1 MRYWVYINNQVIDK
15 PFEEGELSLIP
26 GFNANTLICKETPSI
41 GETQEWLPAKF
52 LIKAFRQP
60 APPPPPSPQTISRFA
75 NNDTF
80 VSQEPKVTILSGNI
94 FGKSTDNNEISISG
108 QKAYK
113 MAETTNLNLNKQE
126 TNNTEVSAANSLEE
140 NDPYLIEPTTEI
152 FSLEEVEE
160 FNDDN
165 QYSDDAASEE
175 EVLKTAIRTL
185 ITPKTTTQIKEG
197 KALQA
202 IDLANNQ
209 NIDLSENQD
218 TYFEGAT
225 QPPEKKTEV
234 VNPEQKQTPAENTEK
249 ETAPKTPNEETPS
262 ETKTETPAQENTP
275 AQEETAQ
282 TPAQEPVPEE
292 ESKNLP
298 KQAEESL
305 TQESQDT
312 AKENT
317 IAEKTLENTDEEE
330 FEPEEEISIDDE
342 DFMYESPSAEIKES
356 SSPIVE
362 NVLEEFSKEKEEEK
376 EEEEKE
382 AEKIKEVF
390 SISPVE
396 VAELKEE
403 EPNSEQNQEE
413 VLPTLQDNILD
424 NLKTKEEPKEKDPV
438 TLEELTGKMPQEQQE
453 TLITKIGSETSL
465 QNETKTRE
473 GETSLQETPKEET
486 AQKEAE
492 QEDSSKQNS
501 MDMEKDK
508 FLTTFSSDIET
519 VFLDQPTAFISDYIP
534 PEQAKPN
541 EGIEEDFPGQPSE
554 GKSEILDIKS
564 DKGQHQVSLKNVRRI
579 KPAAIKTVPMVEAHG
594 PLFNEQY
601 KDLEV
606 AQEAMAKVERNNNI
620 LNIIKTVCLTFILL
634 IMIIGFIALLAQ
646 FNILISKDFSPL
658 HAMLSSTKKVETV
671 QTKEQQPLSLEE
683 VALKDIKDAEQLH
696 INKLINEVK
705 EYKLAEGITLAEKIK
720 LLHPDIY
727 EQIEWAALQLP
738 SDPTYYSI
746 TVSLPANP
754 EGYALTYRFNYN
766 TVTYAV
772 EATTSEANNIMVKP
786 YQEVA
791 QQENQ

>member
-75 NNDTF
+75 NDDTF
-80 VSQEPKVTILSGNI
+80 ISQEPKVTILSGNI

-113 MAETTNLNLNKQE
+113 MAEATNLNLDKKE
-126 TNNTEVSAANSLEE
+126 TNNTEVTAAQSLEE
-140 NDPYLIEPTTEI
+140 EDPYFAEPTTEI

-160 FNDDN
+160 FSDDN
-165 QYSDDAASEE
+165 QYSSDAASEE

-185 ITPKTTTQIKEG
+185 ITPKTTAQIKGG
-197 KALQA
+197 KVLQA

-225 QPPEKKTEV
+225 QPPEKKTEE
-234 VNPEQKQTPAENTEK
+234 VNPEQKQTPDVNTEK
-249 ETAPKTPNEETPS
+249 ETALTLRENPKEETPS
-262 ETKTETPAQENTP
+262 ETKTETPVQENTP
-275 AQEETAQ
+275 AKEETAQ
-282 TPAQEPVPEE
+282 TPVQELAPAK
-292 ESKNLP
+292 ESENLP
-298 KQAEESL
+298 KQTENSL
-305 TQESQDT
+305 TQEPQDT
-312 AKENT
+312 AKENIVT
-317 IAEKTLENTDEEE
+317 EKTLENTDEEE

-342 DFMYESPSAEIKES
+342 DFMYDSPTTEIKKS

-376 EEEEKE
+376 KEEEKE

-396 VAELKEE
+396 IAELKEE
-403 EPNSEQNQEE
+403 EPKSKQKQEE

-424 NLKTKEEPKEKDPV
+424 TSETKEEPKEKDPI
-438 TLEELTGKMPQEQQE
+438 TLEELTGKIPQEQQE
-453 TLITKIGSETSL
+453 TSIAKMGAETSL
-465 QNETKTRE
+465 QKETKTNE
-473 GETSLQETPKEET
+473 GETSLQETPKEEA
-486 AQKEAE
+486 AQEEVA
-492 QEDSSKQNS
+492 QEDSSKQDS
-501 MDMEKDK
+501 MNMEKDK

-519 VFLDQPTAFISDYIP
+519 VFLDQPTAFISDYLP
-534 PEQAKPN
+534 PEQASRD
-541 EGIEEDFPGQPSE
+541 EDIEEEFSGRPSE

-579 KPAAIKTVPMVEAHG
+579 KPAAIKTVPMVETHG
-594 PLFNEQY
+594 PFFNEQY
-601 KDLEV
+601 GDLEV
-606 AQEAMAKVERNNNI
+606 AQEAMAKVERKDNI
-620 LNIIKTVCLTFILL
+620 LNIIKTICLTFILL
-634 IMIIGFIALLAQ
+634 SMIIGFIALLAQ
-646 FNILISKDFSPL
+646 FNILIPKGFSPL
-658 HAMLSSTKKVETV
+658 HAMLSSNKKVEAV

-696 INKLINEVK
+696 INELINEVK
-705 EYKLAEGITLAEKIK
+705 EYKLAEGITLAEKIN
-720 LLHPDIY
+720 LLHPDVY

-766 TVTYAV
+766 TVTYSV

-791 QQENQ
+791 Q

>member
-94 FGKSTDNNEISISG
+94 FGKSTDNNEISISS
-108 QKAYK
+108 QKPYK
-113 MAETTNLNLNKQE
+113 MAETTTLNLDKQE
-126 TNNTEVSAANSLEE
+126 TDNTEVAAAKSLEE
-140 NDPYLIEPTTEI
+140 EDPYLIEPTTEI
-152 FSLEEVEE
+152 LSLEEVEE
-160 FNDDN
+160 FSDDN
-165 QYSDDAASEE
+165 QYSDDAVSEE

-185 ITPKTTTQIKEG
+185 ITPKTTAQIKGG

-225 QPPEKKTEV
+225 QPPEKKTEA
-234 VNPEQKQTPAENTEK
+234 EQKQTPAENTEK
-249 ETAPKTPNEETPS
+249 ETAPAGQEEVTKEETPS
-262 ETKTETPAQENTP
+262 QTQEEEPVQENVTTE
-275 AQEETAQ
+275 QEPAQ
-282 TPAQEPVPEE
+282 TPTQEPQDTAK
-292 ESKNLP
+292 ESENLP
-298 KQAEESL
+298 EQAEKSL
-305 TQESQDT
+305 TQESKDT
-312 AKENT
+312 AKENI
-317 IAEKTLENTDEEE
+317 IAEKTLENIDEEE

-396 VAELKEE
+396 IAELKEE
-403 EPNSEQNQEE
+403 EPNSEQTQEE

-424 NLKTKEEPKEKDPV
+424 NSENKEEPKEKDPV
-438 TLEELTGKMPQEQQE
+438 TLEELTGKIPQEQQE
-453 TLITKIGSETSL
+453 TLIAKISSETSL
-465 QNETKTRE
+465 QKETKTRE

-486 AQKEAE
+486 AQKEVE
-492 QEDSSKQNS
+492 QGDSSNQDS

-541 EGIEEDFPGQPSE
+541 EGIEEEFPGQPSE

-606 AQEAMAKVERNNNI
+606 AQEAMAKVERNDNI
-620 LNIIKTVCLTFILL
+620 LNIIKTICLTFILL

-646 FNILISKDFSPL
+646 FNILIPKGFSPL
-658 HAMLSSTKKVETV
+658 HAMLSSTKKVEVV

-696 INKLINEVK
+696 INELINAVK

-766 TVTYAV
+766 TVTYSV

-791 QQENQ
+791 Q